1 MISIINNSIP
11 DEILKSK
18 ASIFLFGN
26 QQCNV
31 CSALKLKLQT
41 VMIEILP
48 EVTFIYIDTNL
59 NPILAANHSVFT
71 VPVVVFRSEN
81 KEYNRWVRSFSIHEI
96 IAYCQ
101 RMLMIQN
108 S

>member
-1 MISIINNSIP
+1 MILITDNFIP
-11 DEILKSK
+11 EEVLESK
-18 ASIFLFGN
+18 ASIILFGN
-26 QQCNV
+26 QHCSV

-48 EVTFIYIDTNL
+48 ELTFAYVDTNL
-59 NPILAANHSVFT
+59 NPILAASHSVFT
-71 VPVVVFRSEN
+71 VPVAVFRSEN
-81 KEYNRWVRSFSIHEI
+81 KEYNRWVRSFSIQEI